1 MRSPIEGLKVGSDLE
16 AYTLLPV
23 LLKSIADTFGQMG
36 VGRGCGSPV
45 GREQAL
51 CFLLGVEC
59 AGWFDSLE
67 S

>member
-36 VGRGCGSPV
+36 VGRGCGSPCGQRTGFMFSV
-45 GREQAL
+45 G
-51 CFLLGVEC
+51 CGVR
-59 AGWFDSLE
+59 GLV
-67 S
+67 